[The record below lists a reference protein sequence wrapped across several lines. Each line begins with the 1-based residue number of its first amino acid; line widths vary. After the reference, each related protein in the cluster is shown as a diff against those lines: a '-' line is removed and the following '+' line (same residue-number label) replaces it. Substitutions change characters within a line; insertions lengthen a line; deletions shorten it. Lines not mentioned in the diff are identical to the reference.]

1 VAMERSLRTLGTAG
15 GQDFAEGALQ
25 PMALAEDLGVPEISM
40 QTWDQQEYSNLPEK
54 PQLTQ

>member
-1 VAMERSLRTLGTAG
+1 MERSLRTLGTAG